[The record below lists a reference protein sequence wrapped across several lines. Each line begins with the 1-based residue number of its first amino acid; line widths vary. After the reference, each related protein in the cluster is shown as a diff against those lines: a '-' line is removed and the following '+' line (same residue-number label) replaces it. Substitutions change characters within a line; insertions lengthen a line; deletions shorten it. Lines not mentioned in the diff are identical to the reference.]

1 MEDKELEKRL
11 KEENVIIPESLK
23 PENMKTK
30 LDEVKMKQAAGN
42 MAPSEDVPVITKE
55 GSDKNGSSKDN
66 TSNSNSSKKKFLYV
80 FGMAA
85 SLLLVFGLGY
95 FVRGN
100 KLTNERK
107 NPGEDTIVGKS
118 SEDTTASD
126 GKEEDIPHI
135 SNGYEKSYKA
145 LSRFQEYYKKYDR
158 NIVYEDVV
166 AESNDSASGA
176 VSKGDTSKLAPSVT
190 PSFTD
195 TNERTEGVHEDDVI
209 KTDGKYI
216 YVYNSSRE
224 KVEIYSAK
232 DGKTELQSK
241 INLVSLDSYDSN
253 IYVTGDRLIT
263 IGYREKE
270 NVDSSSRYSDNT
282 ETVVMIYNIKDRT
295 EPELIESVT
304 QDGAYNESRL
314 VDGYL
319 YVFSN
324 YYVNT
329 NHMDEEDPETYIPA
343 ADGSLI
349 PEDDIYVIDNC
360 MSKSYTVIKSIDI
373 EDATVVSKK
382 AYLGGADLCYVSTD
396 NIYLIDSYYNSSSF
410 SITDKS
416 GIVRVS
422 YKDGRLKTEA
432 KGTFAGYVKDHYSI
446 DEADGYVRVCSTYY
460 SNAQKNAVYV
470 LNMNLEKVGV
480 LKGIAKNE
488 TIKSVRFMGDTAYMV
503 TFRRTD
509 PLFAVDL
516 SDPENPEIIGYIK
529 LPGFSDYLQP
539 YGDNLLLGVGFS
551 ADEKTGRTT
560 CIKLSMFDISDPT
573 EIKELATKELLDYTH
588 SGVIDNTKNFM
599 FDKETGLFGT
609 TFYSNYYENEET
621 TEYANYGIYSYDEK
635 KGFELKLEAEIGN
648 NTSYGYDTEIY
659 YTSAATRGMMI
670 GDYYYI
676 VTADG
681 AIQTFDKTFKQ
692 VQ

>member
-11 KEENVIIPESLK
+11 KDENVDIPESLT
-23 PENMKTK
+23 PENMKKK
-30 LDEVKMKQAAGN
+30 LDDVKMKS
-42 MAPSEDVPVITKE
+42 MANGISPSADVPVMEKAAPK
-55 GSDKNGSSKDN
+55 KNGSS
-66 TSNSNSSKKKFLYV
+66 SKKFLYV
-80 FGMAA
+80 LGMAA

-107 NPGEDTIVGKS
+107 DQGQTDNIDNKENKEKT
-118 SEDTTASD
+118 SEDTTNEEE
-126 GKEEDIPHI
+126 KEIPHI

-145 LSRFQEYYKKYDR
+145 LERNKDRYNRKYVD
-158 NIVYEDVV
+158 YVV
-166 AESNDSASGA
+166 EESADTNSTGA
-176 VSKGDTSKLAPSVT
+176 QYKGDTQKLAPSVT

-195 TNERTEGVHEDDVI
+195 TNERTEGVHEDDII

-216 YVYNSSRE
+216 YVYNSERE

-253 IYVTGDRLIT
+253 IYVAGDRLIT
-263 IGYREKE
+263 IGFREKD
-270 NVDSSSRYSDNT
+270 NRSSSAWSDNS

-304 QDGAYNESRL
+304 QDGTYSESRL

-319 YVFSN
+319 YVLSN
-324 YYVNT
+324 YYVNIGE
-329 NHMDEEDPETYIPA
+329 MDEEDPETFIPT

-349 PEDDIYVIDNC
+349 PDDDVYVIDNC
-360 MSKSYTVIKSIDI
+360 ISTSYTVIKSIDI
-373 EDATVVSKK
+373 EDASVVSKK
-382 AYLGGADLCYVSTD
+382 AYLGGADLCYVSSD
-396 NIYLIDSYYNSSSF
+396 NIFLIDSYYNSSSF
-410 SITDKS
+410 SLTDKS

-432 KGTFAGYVKDHYSI
+432 KGTFAGYIKDHYSI

-480 LKGIAKNE
+480 LKGIAKDE

-551 ADEKTGRTT
+551 ADEKTGRTS
-560 CIKLSMFDISDPT
+560 CVKLSMFDISDPT
-573 EIKELATKELLDYTH
+573 NIKELATKELLDYTRA
-588 SGVIDNTKNFM
+588 GVIDNTKNFM
-599 FDKETGLFGT
+599 LDPDTGLFGT
-609 TFYSNYYENEET
+609 TFYANGYFDEET
-621 TEYANYGIYSYDEK
+621 KIYANYGIYTYDEK
-635 KGFELKLEAEIGN
+635 KGFELKLEAEVGN
-648 NTSYGYDTEIY
+648 NTTSMGYDSSLY
-659 YTSAATRGMMI
+659 YTSSATRGMII
-670 GDYYYI
+670 GDYVYV
-676 VTADG
+676 VTAAGD
-681 AIQTFDKTFKQ
+681 IQTFDKSTFKQ

>member
-1 MEDKELEKRL
+1 MEDRELEKRL
-11 KEENVIIPESLK
+11 KDENVDIPESLK

-30 LDEVKMKQAAGN
+30 LDEVKMKAMAGN
-42 MAPSEDVPVITKE
+42 ISPSEDVPVISKNE
-55 GSDKNGSSKDN
+55 PKKHGSA
-66 TSNSNSSKKKFLYV
+66 KKILYTL
-80 FGMAA
+80 GLAA
-85 SLLLVFGLGY
+85 SFALVFGLGY
-95 FVRGN
+95 FAN
-100 KLTNERK
+100 SKKPTNDKKSPEQTETVDK
-107 NPGEDTIVGKS
+107 TGED
-118 SEDTTASD
+118 DT
-126 GKEEDIPHI
+126 KEEGIPHI

-145 LSRFQEYYKKYDR
+145 LSRIKDYYYGRYDK
-158 NIVYEDVV
+158 NIVFEETADE
-166 AESNDSASGA
+166 AKNSTTGA
-176 VSKGDTSKLAPSVT
+176 LNKGGTDKLTPGVT

-209 KTDGKYI
+209 KTDGNYI

-232 DGKTELQSK
+232 NGKTELQSK

-253 IYVTGDRLIT
+253 IYVAGDRLIT
-263 IGYREKE
+263 IGYREKDSVSSTAW
-270 NVDSSSRYSDNT
+270 VDNN

-295 EPELIESVT
+295 EPKLIESVS
-304 QDGAYNESRL
+304 QDGSYSESRL

-329 NHMDEEDPETYIPA
+329 NDMDENDPETYIPT

-349 PEDDIYVIDNC
+349 PDDDIYVIDNC
-360 MSKSYTVIKSIDI
+360 ISQSYTVIKAIDI
-373 EDATVVSKK
+373 EDATVVSRK
-382 AYLGGADLCYVSTD
+382 AFLGGSDLCYVSQD

-410 SITDKS
+410 SLIDKS

-422 YKDGRLKTEA
+422 YKDGKLKTEA

-470 LNMNLEKVGV
+470 LNMDLEKVGV

-551 ADEKTGRTT
+551 ADETTGRTS

-573 EIKELATKELLDYTH
+573 DIKELATKELLDYNH

-599 FDKETGLFGT
+599 FDKESGLFGT
-609 TFYSNYYENEET
+609 TFYSNYYYNEDEKDYT
-621 TEYANYGIYSYDEK
+621 NYGIYTYDEK
-635 KGFELKLEAEIGN
+635 KGFELKLEAKLGESS
-648 NTSYGYDTEIY
+648 SYGYDNSPY
-659 YTSAATRGMMI
+659 YTSVATRGMII
-670 GDYYYI
+670 GDYVYV

-681 AIQTFDKTFKQ
+681 AIQTFDKTTFKQ